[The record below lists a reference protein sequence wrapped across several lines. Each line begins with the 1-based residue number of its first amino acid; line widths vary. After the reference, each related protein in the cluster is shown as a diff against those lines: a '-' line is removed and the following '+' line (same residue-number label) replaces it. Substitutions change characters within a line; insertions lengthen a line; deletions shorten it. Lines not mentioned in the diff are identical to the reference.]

1 MSKKNLI
8 VNLAASHVSISAF
21 RADGAKL
28 VLEQFYTEDLT
39 PALGDEEWI
48 NAATGAVA
56 RLASS
61 KNIKGT
67 ATIIVP
73 SFLLLQKSLKVAQV
87 DSARQAQV
95 IAFEAQN
102 NIPYPLNEVVWDSQI
117 MSTDGVEA
125 EVLLFALRTDQA
137 GRIAN
142 AIALT
147 GIRPQVIQAAPIL
160 DVQAQQFVSGGIA
173 DDEEVLFINVGAR
186 TTGLSFISSK
196 GTSIQAANLGG
207 NLLTQGISDNTGQPV
222 INAESLKVGFFTH
235 VIQLPE
241 SDPQFAILEANKQSF
256 NRRLSQDINRR
267 LISIKRLGRR
277 PTKIVITGRSSQ
289 VPGLSQQLSEALA
302 LPVEEFNPLG
312 VISLSSD
319 ISADYVMQ
327 HLHQLSEVVGEASR
341 LLSPAAL
348 GVNLIPRDIAGQISF
363 ESQKIKFAVAAL
375 LLALS
380 PWLIYSAISDAV
392 TYNSAQSN
400 SEYWKNPK
408 KWDEKKPDQ
417 FVEFKPGNL
426 DKKILEIEGYQKS
439 IKQSR
444 EDSLV
449 VLAVNQQL
457 EFVASNSP
465 HWPIFLADLQS
476 RVLTAKNTWIEE
488 LRVRRESAVV
498 ATGTEPDASRVAT
511 NVTRVTITTRTLLEK
526 VPPGKSFKAQE
537 FKERK
542 AALVES
548 LKKSPFVAEI
558 PEDEIKVDFT
568 KEANVPRTTLTLVIK
583 SDQAL

>member
-21 RADGAKL
+21 RTDGAKL
-28 VLEQFYTEDLT
+28 ILEQFYTEDLT

-48 NAATGAVA
+48 NAATSAVA

-73 SFLLLQKSLKVAQV
+73 SFLLLQKALKVAQV
-87 DSARQAQV
+87 ESARQAQI

-142 AIALT
+142 AIAQT

-173 DDEEVLFINVGAR
+173 EDEEVLFINVGAR
-186 TTGLSFISSK
+186 TTGLSFISAK

-241 SDPQFAILEANKQSF
+241 TDPQFTILEANKQSF

-312 VISLSSD
+312 VISLSSQ
-319 ISADYVMQ
+319 INAEYVMQ
-327 HLHQLSEVVGEASR
+327 HIHQLSEVIGEASR
-341 LLSPAAL
+341 LLSPTAL

-363 ESQKIKFAVAAL
+363 ESQKIKFVVAAL
-375 LLALS
+375 LLAIAPVPILLTLNAGVDYNKEQTKTLKKKS
-380 PWLIYSAISDAV
+380 DELI
-392 TYNSAQSN
+392 N
-400 SEYWKNPK
+400 
-408 KWDEKKPDQ
+408 
-417 FVEFKPGNL
+417 
-426 DKKILEIEGYQKS
+426 YQKT
-439 IKQSR
+439 IKQTR
-444 EDSLV
+444 EDSLA

-457 EFVASNSP
+457 EFAVSNSP
-465 HWPIFLADLQS
+465 NWPIFLADLQS

-488 LRVRRESAVV
+488 LKVRREPAVI
-498 ATGTEPDASRVAT
+498 ATTSTDPDASRVAT
-511 NVTRVTITTRTLLEK
+511 NVTKITITTRTLLEK
-526 VPPGKSFKAQE
+526 VAPGKPFKAQE
-537 FKERK
+537 YNK
-542 AALVES
+542 AKVTLLEA
-548 LKKSPFVAEI
+548 LKKSPFVADI
-558 PEDEIKVDFT
+558 PEDEIKADFT
-568 KEANVPRTTLTLVIK
+568 KETNVPRTTLTLVIK
-583 SDQAL
+583 FEKTL

>member
-21 RADGAKL
+21 RTDGAKL
-28 VLEQFYTEDLT
+28 VLEQFYTEELT

-48 NAATGAVA
+48 NAATSAVA

-73 SFLLLQKSLKVAQV
+73 SFLLLQKALKVAQV
-87 DSARQAQV
+87 ESARQAQI

-142 AIALT
+142 AIAQT

-173 DDEEVLFINVGAR
+173 EDEEVLFINVGAR
-186 TTGLSFISSK
+186 TTGLSFISAK

-267 LISIKRLGRR
+267 LISIKRSGRR

-312 VISLSSD
+312 VISLSSQ
-319 ISADYVMQ
+319 INAEYVMQ
-327 HLHQLSEVVGEASR
+327 HIHQLSEVIGEASR
-341 LLSPAAL
+341 LLSPTAL

-363 ESQKIKFAVAAL
+363 ESQKIKFVVAAL
-375 LLALS
+375 LLAIAPVPILLTLNAGVDYNKEQTKTLKKKS
-380 PWLIYSAISDAV
+380 DELI
-392 TYNSAQSN
+392 N
-400 SEYWKNPK
+400 
-408 KWDEKKPDQ
+408 
-417 FVEFKPGNL
+417 
-426 DKKILEIEGYQKS
+426 YQNT
-439 IKQSR
+439 IKQTR
-444 EDSLV
+444 EDSLA

-457 EFVASNSP
+457 EFVVSNSP
-465 HWPIFLADLQS
+465 NWPIFLADLQS

-488 LRVRRESAVV
+488 LRVRREPAVI
-498 ATGTEPDASRVAT
+498 ATTSTDPDASRVAT
-511 NVTRVTITTRTLLEK
+511 NVTKITITTRTLLEK

-542 AALVES
+542 AALLES

-583 SDQAL
+583 FEKTL

>member
-21 RADGAKL
+21 RTDGAKL
-28 VLEQFYTEDLT
+28 ILEQFYTEDLT

-48 NAATGAVA
+48 NAATSAVA

-67 ATIIVP
+67 ATVIVP
-73 SFLLLQKSLKVAQV
+73 SFLLLQKALKVAQV
-87 DSARQAQV
+87 ESARQAQI

-142 AIALT
+142 AIAQT

-173 DDEEVLFINVGAR
+173 EDEEILFINVGAR
-186 TTGLSFISSK
+186 TTGLSFISAK

-241 SDPQFAILEANKQSF
+241 TDPQFAILEANKQSF

-312 VISLSSD
+312 VISLSSQ
-319 ISADYVMQ
+319 INAEYVMQ
-327 HLHQLSEVVGEASR
+327 HIHQLSEVIGEASR
-341 LLSPAAL
+341 LLSPTAL

-363 ESQKIKFAVAAL
+363 ESQKIKFVVAAL
-375 LLALS
+375 LLAIAPVPILLTLNAGVDYNKEQTKTLKKKS
-380 PWLIYSAISDAV
+380 DELI
-392 TYNSAQSN
+392 N
-400 SEYWKNPK
+400 
-408 KWDEKKPDQ
+408 
-417 FVEFKPGNL
+417 
-426 DKKILEIEGYQKS
+426 YQNT
-439 IKQSR
+439 IKQTR
-444 EDSLV
+444 EDSLA

-457 EFVASNSP
+457 EFVVSNSP
-465 HWPIFLADLQS
+465 NWPIFLADLQS

-488 LRVRRESAVV
+488 LRVRREPAVI
-498 ATGTEPDASRVAT
+498 ATTSTDPDASRVAT
-511 NVTRVTITTRTLLEK
+511 NVTKITITTRTLLEK

-542 AALVES
+542 AALLES

-583 SDQAL
+583 FEKTL

>member
-1 MSKKNLI
+1 MSKNNLI

-28 VLEQFYTEDLT
+28 ILEQFYTEDLT

-48 NAATGAVA
+48 NAATSAVA
-56 RLASS
+56 RLASN

-160 DVQAQQFVSGGIA
+160 DVQAQQFVSGGLA

-196 GTSIQAANLGG
+196 GTSIQAANLAG

-319 ISADYVMQ
+319 ISADYVME
-327 HLHQLSEVVGEASR
+327 HIHQLSEVIGEASR
-341 LLSPAAL
+341 LLFPAAL
-348 GVNLIPRDIAGQISF
+348 GVNLIPREIAGQISF
-363 ESQKIKFAVAAL
+363 ESQKIKFVVAAF
-375 LLALS
+375 LLAIAPVPILFTLNAGVDYNKEQTKTLKNKS
-380 PWLIYSAISDAV
+380 DELIS
-392 TYNSAQSN
+392 
-400 SEYWKNPK
+400 
-408 KWDEKKPDQ
+408 
-417 FVEFKPGNL
+417 
-426 DKKILEIEGYQKS
+426 YQNT

-444 EDSLV
+444 EESLV

-457 EFVASNSP
+457 EFVVSNSP
-465 HWPIFLADLQS
+465 NWPIFLADLQS

-488 LRVRRESAVV
+488 LRVRRESAVI
-498 ATGTEPDASRVAT
+498 ASGTEPEASRVAA

-526 VPPGKSFKAQE
+526 VPPGKSLKAQE
-537 FKERK
+537 FNERK

>member
-21 RADGAKL
+21 RTDGAKL
-28 VLEQFYTEDLT
+28 VLEQFYTEELP

-48 NAATGAVA
+48 NAATSAVA
-56 RLASS
+56 RLASN

-67 ATIIVP
+67 ATVIVP

-173 DDEEVLFINVGAR
+173 DDEEILFINVGAR
-186 TTGLSFISSK
+186 TTGLSFISAK

-267 LISIKRLGRR
+267 LISIKRSGRR

-319 ISADYVMQ
+319 MNADYVMQ
-327 HLHQLSEVVGEASR
+327 HIHQLSEVIGEASR

-363 ESQKIKFAVAAL
+363 ESQKIKFVVAAL
-375 LLALS
+375 LLAIAPVPILFTLNEGVDYNKEQTKTLKKKS
-380 PWLIYSAISDAV
+380 DELI
-392 TYNSAQSN
+392 N
-400 SEYWKNPK
+400 
-408 KWDEKKPDQ
+408 
-417 FVEFKPGNL
+417 
-426 DKKILEIEGYQKS
+426 YQNT
-439 IKQSR
+439 IKQNR

-457 EFVASNSP
+457 EFVVSNSP
-465 HWPIFLADLQS
+465 NWPIFLADLQS

-488 LRVRRESAVV
+488 LRVRRESAVI
-498 ATGTEPDASRVAT
+498 ATSTEPDASRVAT

-537 FKERK
+537 FKARK
-542 AALVES
+542 DALVES

-583 SDQAL
+583 SDKTL

>member
-28 VLEQFYTEDLT
+28 ILEQFYTEDLT

-48 NAATGAVA
+48 NAATSAVA
-56 RLASS
+56 RLASN

-67 ATIIVP
+67 ATVIVP

-173 DDEEVLFINVGAR
+173 DDEEILFINVGAR

-267 LISIKRLGRR
+267 LISIKRSGRR

-319 ISADYVMQ
+319 INAEYVMQ
-327 HLHQLSEVVGEASR
+327 HIHQLSEVVGEASR

-363 ESQKIKFAVAAL
+363 ESQKIKFVVAAL
-375 LLALS
+375 LLALAPVPILFTLNAGVDYNKEQTKTLKKKS
-380 PWLIYSAISDAV
+380 DELI
-392 TYNSAQSN
+392 N
-400 SEYWKNPK
+400 
-408 KWDEKKPDQ
+408 
-417 FVEFKPGNL
+417 
-426 DKKILEIEGYQKS
+426 YQKT
-439 IKQSR
+439 IKQTR

-449 VLAVNQQL
+449 VLAVNEQL
-457 EFVASNSP
+457 EFVVSSSP
-465 HWPIFLADLQS
+465 NWPIFLADLQS

-488 LRVRRESAVV
+488 LRVRREPAVI
-498 ATGTEPDASRVAT
+498 ATTSTDPDASRVAT
-511 NVTRVTITTRTLLEK
+511 NVTKITITTRTLLEK

-542 AALVES
+542 ATLLEN

-583 SDQAL
+583 SEKTL

>member
-21 RADGAKL
+21 RTDGAKL
-28 VLEQFYTEDLT
+28 VLEQFYTEELP

-48 NAATGAVA
+48 NAATSAVA

-73 SFLLLQKSLKVAQV
+73 SFLLLQKALKVAQV
-87 DSARQAQV
+87 ESARQAQI

-142 AIALT
+142 AIAQT

-173 DDEEVLFINVGAR
+173 EDEEVLFINVGAR
-186 TTGLSFISSK
+186 TTGLSFISAK

-241 SDPQFAILEANKQSF
+241 TDPQFAILEANKQSF

-312 VISLSSD
+312 VISLSSQ
-319 ISADYVMQ
+319 INAEYVMQ
-327 HLHQLSEVVGEASR
+327 HIHQLSEVIGEASR
-341 LLSPAAL
+341 LLSPTAL

-363 ESQKIKFAVAAL
+363 ESQKIKFVVAAL
-375 LLALS
+375 LLAIAPVPILFTLNAGVDYNKEQTKTLKKKS
-380 PWLIYSAISDAV
+380 DELI
-392 TYNSAQSN
+392 N
-400 SEYWKNPK
+400 
-408 KWDEKKPDQ
+408 
-417 FVEFKPGNL
+417 
-426 DKKILEIEGYQKS
+426 YQNT
-439 IKQSR
+439 IKQTR
-444 EDSLV
+444 EDSLA

-457 EFVASNSP
+457 EFVVSNSP
-465 HWPIFLADLQS
+465 NWPIFLADLQS

-488 LRVRRESAVV
+488 LRVRREPAVI
-498 ATGTEPDASRVAT
+498 ATTSTDPDASRVAT
-511 NVTRVTITTRTLLEK
+511 NVTKITITTRTLLEK

-542 AALVES
+542 AALLES

-583 SDQAL
+583 FEKTL

>member
-21 RADGAKL
+21 RTDGAKL
-28 VLEQFYTEDLT
+28 ILEQFYTEDLT

-48 NAATGAVA
+48 NAATSAVA
-56 RLASS
+56 RLASN

-73 SFLLLQKSLKVAQV
+73 SFLLLQKALKVAQV
-87 DSARQAQV
+87 ESTRQDQI

-173 DDEEVLFINVGAR
+173 EDEEVLFINVGAR
-186 TTGLSFISSK
+186 TTGLSFISAK

-241 SDPQFAILEANKQSF
+241 TDPQFAILEANKQSF

-312 VISLSSD
+312 VISLSSE
-319 ISADYVMQ
+319 INAEYVMQ
-327 HLHQLSEVVGEASR
+327 HIHQLSEVVGEASR
-341 LLSPAAL
+341 LLSPTAL
-348 GVNLIPRDIAGQISF
+348 GVNLIPPTIAGQISF
-363 ESQKIKFAVAAL
+363 DSQKIKFVVAAL
-375 LLALS
+375 LLAIAPVPILLTLNAGVDYNKEQTKTLKKKS
-380 PWLIYSAISDAV
+380 DELI
-392 TYNSAQSN
+392 N
-400 SEYWKNPK
+400 
-408 KWDEKKPDQ
+408 
-417 FVEFKPGNL
+417 
-426 DKKILEIEGYQKS
+426 YQKT
-439 IKQSR
+439 IKQTR
-444 EDSLV
+444 EDSLA

-457 EFVASNSP
+457 EFVVSNSP
-465 HWPIFLADLQS
+465 NWPIFLADLQS
-476 RVLTAKNTWIEE
+476 RVLTTKNTWIEE
-488 LRVRRESAVV
+488 LKVRREPAVI
-498 ATGTEPDASRVAT
+498 ATTSTDPDAPRVAT
-511 NVTRVTITTRTLLEK
+511 NVTKITITTRTLLEK
-526 VPPGKSFKAQE
+526 VAPGKPFKAQE
-537 FKERK
+537 YNK
-542 AALVES
+542 AKATLLDA
-548 LKKSPFVAEI
+548 LKKSPFVADI
-558 PEDEIKVDFT
+558 PEDEIKADFT
-568 KEANVPRTTLTLVIK
+568 KETNVPRTTLTLVIK
-583 SDQAL
+583 FEKTL

>member
-21 RADGAKL
+21 RTEGTKL
-28 VLEQFYTEDLT
+28 VLEKFFTEDLP

-48 NAATGAVA
+48 NAATSAVA

-61 KNIKGT
+61 KGITGG

-142 AIALT
+142 AIAQT

-160 DVQAQQFVSGGIA
+160 DVQAQQFISGGVA
-173 DDEEVLFINVGAR
+173 EGEEILFINVGAR

-207 NLLTQGISDNTGQPV
+207 NLLTQGISDNTGQSV
-222 INAESLKVGFFTH
+222 NNAESLKVGFFTN

-241 SDPQFAILEANKQSF
+241 SDPQLAILQANTQSF
-256 NRRLSQDINRR
+256 TRRLSQDINRR

-277 PTKIVITGRSSQ
+277 PTKIVVTGRSSQ

-312 VISLSSD
+312 VISLS
-319 ISADYVMQ
+319 AEMNAEYVMQ
-327 HLHQLSEVVGEASR
+327 HVHQLSEVVGEASR

-363 ESQKIKFAVAAL
+363 ESQKIKFAAAAL

-380 PWLIYSAISDAV
+380 PIPILFTLDQAVDYNRKQASVIKKRSDEL
-392 TYNSAQSN
+392 T
-400 SEYWKNPK
+400 
-408 KWDEKKPDQ
+408 
-417 FVEFKPGNL
+417 
-426 DKKILEIEGYQKS
+426 GYQNN
-439 IKQSR
+439 IKTSR
-444 EDSLV
+444 EESLA

-465 HWPIFLADLQS
+465 NWPIFIADLQS

-488 LRVRRESAVV
+488 LRVRRESAIVT
-498 ATGTEPDASRVAT
+498 TGTEPDSSRVAT
-511 NVTRVTITTRTLLEK
+511 NVTKITITTRTLLEK
-526 VPPGKSFKAQE
+526 VPPGKSFKAQDY
-537 FKERK
+537 KERK
-542 AALVES
+542 ATLVES
-548 LKKSPFVAEI
+548 LKKSPFVADI

-583 SDQAL
+583 SDKAL

>member
-21 RADGAKL
+21 RTDGAKL
-28 VLEQFYTEDLT
+28 ILEQFYTEDLT

-48 NAATGAVA
+48 NAATSAVA

-73 SFLLLQKSLKVAQV
+73 SFLLLQKALKVAQV
-87 DSARQAQV
+87 ESARQAQI

-142 AIALT
+142 AIAQT

-173 DDEEVLFINVGAR
+173 EDEEVLFINVGAR
-186 TTGLSFISSK
+186 TTGLSFISAK

-241 SDPQFAILEANKQSF
+241 TDPQFAILEANKQSF

-312 VISLSSD
+312 VISLSSQ
-319 ISADYVMQ
+319 INAEYVMQ
-327 HLHQLSEVVGEASR
+327 HIHQLSEVIGEASR
-341 LLSPAAL
+341 LLSPTAL

-363 ESQKIKFAVAAL
+363 ESQKIKFVVAAL
-375 LLALS
+375 LLAIAPVPILLTLNAGVDYNKEQTKTLKKKS
-380 PWLIYSAISDAV
+380 DELI
-392 TYNSAQSN
+392 N
-400 SEYWKNPK
+400 
-408 KWDEKKPDQ
+408 
-417 FVEFKPGNL
+417 
-426 DKKILEIEGYQKS
+426 YQKT
-439 IKQSR
+439 IKQTR
-444 EDSLV
+444 EDSLA

-457 EFVASNSP
+457 EFVVSNSP
-465 HWPIFLADLQS
+465 NWPIFLADLQS

-488 LRVRRESAVV
+488 LKVRREPAVI
-498 ATGTEPDASRVAT
+498 ATTSTDPDASRVAT
-511 NVTRVTITTRTLLEK
+511 NVTKITITTRTLLEK
-526 VPPGKSFKAQE
+526 VAPGKPFKAQE
-537 FKERK
+537 YNK
-542 AALVES
+542 AKATLLEA
-548 LKKSPFVAEI
+548 LKKSPFVADI
-558 PEDEIKVDFT
+558 PEDEIKADFT
-568 KEANVPRTTLTLVIK
+568 KETNVPRTTLTLVIK
-583 SDQAL
+583 FEKTL

>member
-28 VLEQFYTEDLT
+28 ILEQFYTEDLT

-48 NAATGAVA
+48 NAATSAVA
-56 RLASS
+56 RLASN

-160 DVQAQQFVSGGIA
+160 DVQAQQFVSGGVT

-267 LISIKRLGRR
+267 LIGIKRSGRR

-327 HLHQLSEVVGEASR
+327 HVHQLSEVIGEASR

-363 ESQKIKFAVAAL
+363 ESQKIKFVVAAL
-375 LLALS
+375 LLAIAPVPILLTLNDGVDYNREQTKTLKKKS
-380 PWLIYSAISDAV
+380 DELIS
-392 TYNSAQSN
+392 
-400 SEYWKNPK
+400 
-408 KWDEKKPDQ
+408 
-417 FVEFKPGNL
+417 
-426 DKKILEIEGYQKS
+426 YQNT

-444 EDSLV
+444 EESLV

-457 EFVASNSP
+457 EFVVSNSP
-465 HWPIFLADLQS
+465 NWPIFLADLQS

-488 LRVRRESAVV
+488 LRVRRESAVI
-498 ATGTEPDASRVAT
+498 ASGTEPEASRVAA

-526 VPPGKSFKAQE
+526 VPPGKSLKAQE
-537 FKERK
+537 FNERK

>member
-21 RADGAKL
+21 RTDGAKL
-28 VLEQFYTEDLT
+28 ILEQFYTEDLT

-48 NAATGAVA
+48 NAATSAVA

-73 SFLLLQKSLKVAQV
+73 SFLLLQKALKVAQV
-87 DSARQAQV
+87 ESARQAQI

-142 AIALT
+142 AIAQT

-173 DDEEVLFINVGAR
+173 EDEEVLFINVGAR
-186 TTGLSFISSK
+186 TTGLSFISAK

-241 SDPQFAILEANKQSF
+241 TDPQFAILEANKQSF

-312 VISLSSD
+312 VISLSSQ
-319 ISADYVMQ
+319 INAEYVMQ
-327 HLHQLSEVVGEASR
+327 HIHQLSEVIGEASR
-341 LLSPAAL
+341 LLSPTAL

-363 ESQKIKFAVAAL
+363 ESQKIKFVVAAL
-375 LLALS
+375 LLAIAPVPILLTLNAGVDYNKEQTKTLKKKS
-380 PWLIYSAISDAV
+380 DELI
-392 TYNSAQSN
+392 N
-400 SEYWKNPK
+400 
-408 KWDEKKPDQ
+408 
-417 FVEFKPGNL
+417 
-426 DKKILEIEGYQKS
+426 YQNT
-439 IKQSR
+439 IKQTR
-444 EDSLV
+444 EDSLA

-457 EFVASNSP
+457 EFVVSNSP
-465 HWPIFLADLQS
+465 NWPIFLADLQS

-488 LRVRRESAVV
+488 LRVRREPAVI
-498 ATGTEPDASRVAT
+498 ATTSTDPDASRVAT
-511 NVTRVTITTRTLLEK
+511 NVTKITITTRTLLEK

-542 AALVES
+542 AALLES

-583 SDQAL
+583 SEKTL

>member
-21 RADGAKL
+21 RTDGAKL
-28 VLEQFYTEDLT
+28 ILEQFYTEDLT

-48 NAATGAVA
+48 NAATSAVA

-67 ATIIVP
+67 ATVIVP
-73 SFLLLQKSLKVAQV
+73 SFLLLQKALKVAQV
-87 DSARQAQV
+87 ESARQAQI

-142 AIALT
+142 AIAQT

-173 DDEEVLFINVGAR
+173 EDEEVLFINVGAR
-186 TTGLSFISSK
+186 TTGLSFISAK

-241 SDPQFAILEANKQSF
+241 TDPQFAILEANKQSF

-312 VISLSSD
+312 VISLSSQ
-319 ISADYVMQ
+319 INAEYVMQ
-327 HLHQLSEVVGEASR
+327 HIHQLSEVIGEASR
-341 LLSPAAL
+341 LLSPTAL

-363 ESQKIKFAVAAL
+363 ESQKIKFVVAAL
-375 LLALS
+375 LLAIAPVPILLTLNAGVDYNKEQTKTLKKKS
-380 PWLIYSAISDAV
+380 DELI
-392 TYNSAQSN
+392 N
-400 SEYWKNPK
+400 
-408 KWDEKKPDQ
+408 
-417 FVEFKPGNL
+417 
-426 DKKILEIEGYQKS
+426 YQNT
-439 IKQSR
+439 IKQTR
-444 EDSLV
+444 EDSLA

-457 EFVASNSP
+457 EFVVSNSP
-465 HWPIFLADLQS
+465 NWPIFLADLQS

-488 LRVRRESAVV
+488 LRVRREPAVI
-498 ATGTEPDASRVAT
+498 ATTSTDPDASRVAT
-511 NVTRVTITTRTLLEK
+511 NVTKITITTRTLLEK

-542 AALVES
+542 AALLES

-583 SDQAL
+583 FEKTL

>member
-21 RADGAKL
+21 RTDGAKL
-28 VLEQFYTEDLT
+28 ILEQFYTEDLT

-48 NAATGAVA
+48 NAATSAVA

-67 ATIIVP
+67 ATVIVP
-73 SFLLLQKSLKVAQV
+73 SFLLLQKALKVAQV
-87 DSARQAQV
+87 ESARQAQI

-142 AIALT
+142 AIAQT

-173 DDEEVLFINVGAR
+173 EDEEVLFINVGAR
-186 TTGLSFISSK
+186 TTGLSFISAK

-241 SDPQFAILEANKQSF
+241 TDPQFAILEANKQSF

-267 LISIKRLGRR
+267 LISIKRLDRR

-312 VISLSSD
+312 VISLSSQ
-319 ISADYVMQ
+319 INAEYVMQ
-327 HLHQLSEVVGEASR
+327 HIHQLSEVIGEASR
-341 LLSPAAL
+341 LLSPTAL

-363 ESQKIKFAVAAL
+363 ESQKIKFVVAAL
-375 LLALS
+375 LLAIAPVPILLTLNAGVDYNKEQTKTLKKKS
-380 PWLIYSAISDAV
+380 DELI
-392 TYNSAQSN
+392 N
-400 SEYWKNPK
+400 
-408 KWDEKKPDQ
+408 
-417 FVEFKPGNL
+417 
-426 DKKILEIEGYQKS
+426 YQNT
-439 IKQSR
+439 IKQTR
-444 EDSLV
+444 EDSLA

-457 EFVASNSP
+457 EFVVSNSP
-465 HWPIFLADLQS
+465 NWPIFLADLQS

-488 LRVRRESAVV
+488 LRVRREPAVI
-498 ATGTEPDASRVAT
+498 ATTSTDPDASRVAT
-511 NVTRVTITTRTLLEK
+511 NVTKITITTRTLLEK

-542 AALVES
+542 AALLES

-583 SDQAL
+583 FEKTL

>member
-48 NAATGAVA
+48 NAATSAVT

-67 ATIIVP
+67 ATVIVP

-160 DVQAQQFVSGGIA
+160 DVQAQQFVSGGLA

-363 ESQKIKFAVAAL
+363 ESQKIKFVFAAL
-375 LLALS
+375 LLAIAPVPILLTLNNGADYNKEQTKTLKKKS
-380 PWLIYSAISDAV
+380 DELIS
-392 TYNSAQSN
+392 
-400 SEYWKNPK
+400 
-408 KWDEKKPDQ
+408 
-417 FVEFKPGNL
+417 
-426 DKKILEIEGYQKS
+426 YQNT
-439 IKQSR
+439 IKQNR
-444 EDSLV
+444 EESLV

-457 EFVASNSP
+457 EFVVSNSP
-465 HWPIFLADLQS
+465 NWPIFLADLQS

-498 ATGTEPDASRVAT
+498 ATSTEPDASRVAT

-526 VPPGKSFKAQE
+526 VPPGKSLKAEE
-537 FKERK
+537 FNKRK

-568 KEANVPRTTLTLVIK
+568 KEANIPRTTLTLVIK

>member
-21 RADGAKL
+21 RTDGAKL
-28 VLEQFYTEDLT
+28 VLEQFYTEELT

-48 NAATGAVA
+48 NAATSAVA
-56 RLASS
+56 RLASN

-67 ATIIVP
+67 ATVIVP

-173 DDEEVLFINVGAR
+173 DDEEILFINVGAR
-186 TTGLSFISSK
+186 TTGLSFISAK

-267 LISIKRLGRR
+267 LISIKRSGRR

-319 ISADYVMQ
+319 INADYVMQ
-327 HLHQLSEVVGEASR
+327 HIHQLSEVIGEASR

-363 ESQKIKFAVAAL
+363 ESQKIKFVVAAL
-375 LLALS
+375 LLAIAPVPIL
-380 PWLIYSAISDAV
+380 LTLNEGVDYNKEQTKTLKKKSDELV
-392 TYNSAQSN
+392 N
-400 SEYWKNPK
+400 
-408 KWDEKKPDQ
+408 
-417 FVEFKPGNL
+417 
-426 DKKILEIEGYQKS
+426 YQNT
-439 IKQSR
+439 IKQNR

-457 EFVASNSP
+457 EFVVSNSP
-465 HWPIFLADLQS
+465 NWPIFLADLQS

-488 LRVRRESAVV
+488 LRVRRESAVI
-498 ATGTEPDASRVAT
+498 ATSTEPDASRVAT

-537 FKERK
+537 FKARK
-542 AALVES
+542 DALVES

-583 SDQAL
+583 SDKTL

>member
-21 RADGAKL
+21 RTDGAKL
-28 VLEQFYTEDLT
+28 ILEQFYTEDLT

-48 NAATGAVA
+48 NAATSAVA

-67 ATIIVP
+67 ATVIVP
-73 SFLLLQKSLKVAQV
+73 SFLLLQKALKVAQV
-87 DSARQAQV
+87 ESARQAQI

-142 AIALT
+142 AIAQT

-173 DDEEVLFINVGAR
+173 EDEEVLFINVGAR
-186 TTGLSFISSK
+186 TTGLSFISAK

-241 SDPQFAILEANKQSF
+241 TDPQFAILEANKQSF

-312 VISLSSD
+312 VISLNSQ
-319 ISADYVMQ
+319 INAEYVMQ
-327 HLHQLSEVVGEASR
+327 HIHQLSEVIGEASR
-341 LLSPAAL
+341 LLSPTAL

-363 ESQKIKFAVAAL
+363 ESQKIKFVVAAL
-375 LLALS
+375 LLAIAPVPILLTLNAGVDYNKEQTKTLKKKS
-380 PWLIYSAISDAV
+380 DELI
-392 TYNSAQSN
+392 N
-400 SEYWKNPK
+400 
-408 KWDEKKPDQ
+408 
-417 FVEFKPGNL
+417 
-426 DKKILEIEGYQKS
+426 YQNT
-439 IKQSR
+439 IKQTR
-444 EDSLV
+444 EDSLA

-457 EFVASNSP
+457 EFVVSNSP
-465 HWPIFLADLQS
+465 NWPIFLADLQS

-488 LRVRRESAVV
+488 LRVRREPAVI
-498 ATGTEPDASRVAT
+498 ATTSTDPDASRVAT
-511 NVTRVTITTRTLLEK
+511 NVTKITITTRTLLEK

-542 AALVES
+542 AALLES

-583 SDQAL
+583 FEKTL

>member
-21 RADGAKL
+21 RTDGAKL
-28 VLEQFYTEDLT
+28 VLEQFYTEELT

-48 NAATGAVA
+48 NAATSAVA
-56 RLASS
+56 RLASN

-67 ATIIVP
+67 ATVIVP

-95 IAFEAQN
+95 TAFEAQN

-173 DDEEVLFINVGAR
+173 DDEEILFINVGAR
-186 TTGLSFISSK
+186 TTGLSFISAK

-267 LISIKRLGRR
+267 LISIKRSGRR

-319 ISADYVMQ
+319 INADYVMQ
-327 HLHQLSEVVGEASR
+327 HIHQLSEVIGEASR

-363 ESQKIKFAVAAL
+363 ESQKIKFVVAAL
-375 LLALS
+375 LLAIAPVPIL
-380 PWLIYSAISDAV
+380 LTLNEGVDYNKEQTKTLKKKSDELV
-392 TYNSAQSN
+392 N
-400 SEYWKNPK
+400 
-408 KWDEKKPDQ
+408 
-417 FVEFKPGNL
+417 
-426 DKKILEIEGYQKS
+426 YQNT
-439 IKQSR
+439 IKQNR

-457 EFVASNSP
+457 EFVVSNSP
-465 HWPIFLADLQS
+465 NWPIFLADLQS

-488 LRVRRESAVV
+488 LRVRRESAVI
-498 ATGTEPDASRVAT
+498 ATSTEPDASRVAT

-537 FKERK
+537 FKARK
-542 AALVES
+542 DALVES

-583 SDQAL
+583 SDKTL

>member
-21 RADGAKL
+21 RTEGTKL
-28 VLEQFYTEDLT
+28 VLEKFFTEDLP
-39 PALGDEEWI
+39 PALGDEDWI
-48 NAATGAVA
+48 NAATSAVA

-61 KNIKGT
+61 KGITGG

-142 AIALT
+142 AIAQT

-160 DVQAQQFVSGGIA
+160 DVQAQQFISGGVA
-173 DDEEVLFINVGAR
+173 EGEEILFINVGAR

-207 NLLTQGISDNTGQPV
+207 NLLTQGISDNTGQSV
-222 INAESLKVGFFTH
+222 NNAESLKVGFFTN

-241 SDPQFAILEANKQSF
+241 SDPQLAVLQANTQSF
-256 NRRLSQDINRR
+256 TRRLSQDINRR

-277 PTKIVITGRSSQ
+277 PTKIVVTGRSSQ

-312 VISLSSD
+312 VVSLSAE
-319 ISADYVMQ
+319 INADYVMQ
-327 HLHQLSEVVGEASR
+327 HVHQLSEVVGEASR

-363 ESQKIKFAVAAL
+363 ESQKIKFAAAAL

-380 PWLIYSAISDAV
+380 PIPILLTLDQAVDYNRKQASVIKKKSDEL
-392 TYNSAQSN
+392 T
-400 SEYWKNPK
+400 
-408 KWDEKKPDQ
+408 
-417 FVEFKPGNL
+417 
-426 DKKILEIEGYQKS
+426 GYQNN
-439 IKQSR
+439 IKTSR
-444 EDSLV
+444 EESLA

-465 HWPIFLADLQS
+465 NWPIFIADLQS

-488 LRVRRESAVV
+488 LRVRRESAIV
-498 ATGTEPDASRVAT
+498 ATGTEPDSSRVAT
-511 NVTRVTITTRTLLEK
+511 NVTKITITTRTLLEK
-526 VPPGKSFKAQE
+526 VPPGKSFKAQDYN
-537 FKERK
+537 ERK
-542 AALVES
+542 ATLVES
-548 LKKSPFVAEI
+548 LKNSPFVADI

-583 SDQAL
+583 SDKAL

>member
-28 VLEQFYTEDLT
+28 ILEQFYTEDLT

-48 NAATGAVA
+48 NAATSAVA
-56 RLASS
+56 RLASN

-67 ATIIVP
+67 ATVIVP

-173 DDEEVLFINVGAR
+173 DDEEILFINVGAR

-235 VIQLPE
+235 VIQLPD
-241 SDPQFAILEANKQSF
+241 SDPQFSILEANKQSF

-267 LISIKRLGRR
+267 LISIKRSGRR

-319 ISADYVMQ
+319 INAEYVMQ
-327 HLHQLSEVVGEASR
+327 HIHQLSEVVGEASR

-363 ESQKIKFAVAAL
+363 ESQKIKFVVAAL
-375 LLALS
+375 LLALAPVPILFTLNAGVDYNKEQTKTLKKKS
-380 PWLIYSAISDAV
+380 DELI
-392 TYNSAQSN
+392 N
-400 SEYWKNPK
+400 
-408 KWDEKKPDQ
+408 
-417 FVEFKPGNL
+417 
-426 DKKILEIEGYQKS
+426 YQKT
-439 IKQSR
+439 IKQTR

-449 VLAVNQQL
+449 VLAVNEQL
-457 EFVASNSP
+457 EFVVSSSP
-465 HWPIFLADLQS
+465 NWPIFLADLQS

-488 LRVRRESAVV
+488 LRVRREPAVI
-498 ATGTEPDASRVAT
+498 ATTSTDPDASRVAT
-511 NVTRVTITTRTLLEK
+511 NVTKITITTRTLLEK

-542 AALVES
+542 ATLLEN

-583 SDQAL
+583 SEKTL

>member
-21 RADGAKL
+21 RTDGAKL
-28 VLEQFYTEDLT
+28 ILEQFYTEDLT

-48 NAATGAVA
+48 NAATSAVA

-73 SFLLLQKSLKVAQV
+73 SFLLLQKALKVAQV
-87 DSARQAQV
+87 ESARQAQI

-142 AIALT
+142 AIAQT

-173 DDEEVLFINVGAR
+173 EDEEVLFINVGAR
-186 TTGLSFISSK
+186 TTGLSFISAK

-267 LISIKRLGRR
+267 LISIKRSGRR

-312 VISLSSD
+312 VISLSSQ
-319 ISADYVMQ
+319 INAEYVMQ
-327 HLHQLSEVVGEASR
+327 HIHQLSEVIGEASR
-341 LLSPAAL
+341 LLSPTAL

-363 ESQKIKFAVAAL
+363 ESQKIKFVVAAL
-375 LLALS
+375 LLAIAPVPILFTLNAGVDYNKEQTKTLKKKS
-380 PWLIYSAISDAV
+380 DELI
-392 TYNSAQSN
+392 N
-400 SEYWKNPK
+400 
-408 KWDEKKPDQ
+408 
-417 FVEFKPGNL
+417 
-426 DKKILEIEGYQKS
+426 YQNT
-439 IKQSR
+439 IKQTR
-444 EDSLV
+444 EDSLA

-457 EFVASNSP
+457 EFVVSNSP
-465 HWPIFLADLQS
+465 NWPIFLADLQS

-488 LRVRRESAVV
+488 LRVRREPAVI
-498 ATGTEPDASRVAT
+498 ATTSTDPDASRVAT
-511 NVTRVTITTRTLLEK
+511 NVTKITITTRTLLEK

-542 AALVES
+542 AALLES

-583 SDQAL
+583 FEKTL

>member
-21 RADGAKL
+21 RTDGAKL
-28 VLEQFYTEDLT
+28 ILEQFYTEDLT

-48 NAATGAVA
+48 NAATSAVA

-67 ATIIVP
+67 ATVIVP

-160 DVQAQQFVSGGIA
+160 DVQAQQFVSGGVA
-173 DDEEVLFINVGAR
+173 EDEEILFINVGAR

-222 INAESLKVGFFTH
+222 INAESLKVGFFTN

-319 ISADYVMQ
+319 INAEYVMQ
-327 HLHQLSEVVGEASR
+327 HIHQLSEVIGEASR

-363 ESQKIKFAVAAL
+363 ESQKIKFVIAAL
-375 LLALS
+375 LLALA
-380 PWLIYSAISDAV
+380 PVPILFTLNAGVD
-392 TYNSAQSN
+392 YNKEQT
-400 SEYWKNPK
+400 
-408 KWDEKKPDQ
+408 
-417 FVEFKPGNL
+417 
-426 DKKILEIEGYQKS
+426 KILKKKSDELINYQKT
-439 IKQSR
+439 IKQNR
-444 EDSLV
+444 EDSLA

-457 EFVASNSP
+457 EFVVSNSP

-498 ATGTEPDASRVAT
+498 ATSTEPDASRVAT
-511 NVTRVTITTRTLLEK
+511 NVTKITITTRTLLEK

-583 SDQAL
+583 SEKTL

>member
-1 MSKKNLI
+1 MSKNLI

-21 RADGAKL
+21 HTEGSKL
-28 VLEQFYTEDLT
+28 VLDQFYTEDLT
-39 PALGDEEWI
+39 PALGDDEWI
-48 NAATGAVA
+48 NAATSAVA
-56 RLASS
+56 RLATNKS
-61 KNIKGT
+61 IKGT

-125 EVLLFALRTDQA
+125 EVLLFALRTEQA

-142 AIALT
+142 AIAQT

-160 DVQAQQFVSGGIA
+160 DVQAQQFVGGIA
-173 DDEEVLFINVGAR
+173 EDEEVLFINVGAR

-241 SDPQFAILEANKQSF
+241 TDPQLAILQANTQSF

-277 PTKIVITGRSSQ
+277 PTKIVVTGRSSQ

-312 VISLSSD
+312 SISLS
-319 ISADYVMQ
+319 ADMNAEYVMQ
-327 HLHQLSEVVGEASR
+327 HIHQLSEVIGEASR

-380 PWLIYSAISDAV
+380 PLPILVTLNGAVDYNKEQARVVSAKSKEL
-392 TYNSAQSN
+392 S
-400 SEYWKNPK
+400 
-408 KWDEKKPDQ
+408 
-417 FVEFKPGNL
+417 
-426 DKKILEIEGYQKS
+426 GYQNT
-439 IKQSR
+439 IKTTR
-444 EDSLV
+444 EESLA

-457 EFVASNSP
+457 EYVASNSP
-465 HWPIFLADLQS
+465 NWPIFLADLQS

-498 ATGTEPDASRVAT
+498 TTSTEPDASKVAT
-511 NVTRVTITTRTLLEK
+511 TVTKITITTCTLLEKVHPGESFKAQEFKGRKAALLEK

-542 AALVES
+542 ATLLES
-548 LKKSPFVAEI
+548 LKNSPFVAEI

-568 KEANVPRTTLTLVIK
+568 KETNVPRTTLTLVIK
-583 SDQAL
+583 SDKAL

>member
-21 RADGAKL
+21 RTDGAKL
-28 VLEQFYTEDLT
+28 VLEQFYTEELT

-48 NAATGAVA
+48 NAATSAVA
-56 RLASS
+56 RLASN

-67 ATIIVP
+67 ATVIVP

-173 DDEEVLFINVGAR
+173 DDEEILFINVGAR
-186 TTGLSFISSK
+186 TTGLSFISAK

-319 ISADYVMQ
+319 MNADYVMQ
-327 HLHQLSEVVGEASR
+327 HIHQLSEVIGEASR

-363 ESQKIKFAVAAL
+363 ESQKIKFVVAAL
-375 LLALS
+375 LLAIAPVPILFTLNEGVDYNKEQTKTLKKKS
-380 PWLIYSAISDAV
+380 DELI
-392 TYNSAQSN
+392 N
-400 SEYWKNPK
+400 
-408 KWDEKKPDQ
+408 
-417 FVEFKPGNL
+417 
-426 DKKILEIEGYQKS
+426 YQNT
-439 IKQSR
+439 IKQNR

-457 EFVASNSP
+457 EFVVSNSP
-465 HWPIFLADLQS
+465 NWPIFLADLQS
-476 RVLTAKNTWIEE
+476 RVLSAKNTWIEE
-488 LRVRRESAVV
+488 LRVRRESAVI
-498 ATGTEPDASRVAT
+498 ATSTEPDASRVAT

-537 FKERK
+537 FKARK
-542 AALVES
+542 DALVES

-583 SDQAL
+583 SDKTL

>member
-21 RADGAKL
+21 RTDGAKL
-28 VLEQFYTEDLT
+28 ILEQFYTEDLT

-48 NAATGAVA
+48 NAATSAVA

-73 SFLLLQKSLKVAQV
+73 SFLLLQKALKVAQV
-87 DSARQAQV
+87 ESARQAQI

-142 AIALT
+142 AIAQT

-173 DDEEVLFINVGAR
+173 EDEEVLFINVGAR
-186 TTGLSFISSK
+186 TTGLSFISAK

-241 SDPQFAILEANKQSF
+241 TDPQFTILEANKQSF

-312 VISLSSD
+312 VISLSSQ
-319 ISADYVMQ
+319 INAEYVMQ
-327 HLHQLSEVVGEASR
+327 HIHQLSEVIGEASR
-341 LLSPAAL
+341 LLSPTAL

-363 ESQKIKFAVAAL
+363 ESQKIKFVVAAL
-375 LLALS
+375 LLAIAPVPILLTLNAGVDYNKEQTKTLKKKS
-380 PWLIYSAISDAV
+380 DELI
-392 TYNSAQSN
+392 N
-400 SEYWKNPK
+400 
-408 KWDEKKPDQ
+408 
-417 FVEFKPGNL
+417 
-426 DKKILEIEGYQKS
+426 YQKT
-439 IKQSR
+439 IKQTR
-444 EDSLV
+444 EDSLA

-457 EFVASNSP
+457 EFVVSNSP
-465 HWPIFLADLQS
+465 NWPIFLADLQS

-488 LRVRRESAVV
+488 LKVRREPAVI
-498 ATGTEPDASRVAT
+498 ATTSTDPDASRVAT
-511 NVTRVTITTRTLLEK
+511 NVTKITITTRTLLEK
-526 VPPGKSFKAQE
+526 VAPGKPFKAQE
-537 FKERK
+537 YNK
-542 AALVES
+542 AKVTLLEA
-548 LKKSPFVAEI
+548 LKKSPFVADI
-558 PEDEIKVDFT
+558 PEDEIKADFT
-568 KEANVPRTTLTLVIK
+568 KETNVPRTTLTLVIK
-583 SDQAL
+583 FEKTL

>member
-21 RADGAKL
+21 RTDGAKL
-28 VLEQFYTEDLT
+28 ILEQFYTEDLT

-48 NAATGAVA
+48 NAATSAVA
-56 RLASS
+56 RLASN

-67 ATIIVP
+67 ATVIVP

-160 DVQAQQFVSGGIA
+160 DVQAQQFVSGGVA
-173 DDEEVLFINVGAR
+173 EDEEILFINVGAR

-222 INAESLKVGFFTH
+222 INAESLKVGFFTN

-267 LISIKRLGRR
+267 LISIKRSGRR

-312 VISLSSD
+312 VISLSSE
-319 ISADYVMQ
+319 INAEYVMQ
-327 HLHQLSEVVGEASR
+327 HIHQLSEVIGEASR

-363 ESQKIKFAVAAL
+363 ESQKIKFVIAAL
-375 LLALS
+375 LLALA
-380 PWLIYSAISDAV
+380 PVPILFTLNAGV
-392 TYNSAQSN
+392 EYNKEQT
-400 SEYWKNPK
+400 
-408 KWDEKKPDQ
+408 
-417 FVEFKPGNL
+417 
-426 DKKILEIEGYQKS
+426 KILKKKSDELINYQKT
-439 IKQSR
+439 IKQNR
-444 EDSLV
+444 EDSLA

-457 EFVASNSP
+457 EFAVSNSP
-465 HWPIFLADLQS
+465 NWPIFLADLQS

-498 ATGTEPDASRVAT
+498 ATTSTDPDASRVAT
-511 NVTRVTITTRTLLEK
+511 NVTKITITTRTLLEK

-583 SDQAL
+583 SEKAL